1 MRHRSAARVPL
12 VILAAAGLLLE
23 ASAASAQNVGIA
35 GRVTDTT
42 GGVLPGVTVEASSPA
57 LIEQARTVVTDG
69 QGLFTII
76 DLRPGD
82 YTVTFTIP
90 GFSTVVREGITLSGA
105 MIATVNAEL
114 RVGGVEESITVTG
127 ESPDV
132 DIRNVVQQEVL
143 DLELREALPTGR
155 SQLHMSEL
163 IPAVTVTITGR
174 NHDVGGTNIN
184 RGSSQAHGS
193 LPGDYSMQFDGAP
206 MTIAGSGTQGLR
218 NVDPLEVQEFVFELS
233 GISAETESGGVRTNL
248 IPREGGND
256 YSGAF
261 LTSYSSHNLQSDN
274 FDQSLRDQGL
284 SDANAIQSLRDFNGS
299 FGGPIVEDRA
309 WFFFS
314 GRTWGIAEE
323 ITGMYHAVDPLSFNF
338 NPRLGADGNADLNEP
353 GVLDSYHHA
362 ISGRLTYQVTPRNKL
377 AAYYSYQPRGQDG
390 LLMSGTWSYEA
401 AWDSKI
407 RKERFAQVKWTSPIT
422 SRVLLEATWTDGY
435 NSSYLDGTRDGLA
448 YSDVAAVYDVGTG
461 FFSRAS
467 WVGYGEY
474 IGYQPSA
481 KASISYVTGSHTAK
495 FGVDFNW
502 GYQSWKNR
510 SLNGNL
516 KYLFFN
522 GRPIRA
528 QVENGPWTSRQ
539 NFNKFAFFAQDQWTV
554 DRLTVNAGIRYD
566 QHVGS
571 VPGDENTS
579 GPSRWAPYQ
588 TWLDIHDVPSWK
600 DFSPRLGLAYDLLG
614 DGRTA
619 LKVSLNRYVVKE
631 GTAFAAALNPL
642 NFNQLGN
649 RSWFDP
655 NGDRIAQDE
664 ELGPIDNRNFAVVT
678 PVAINV
684 DDAIR
689 EGWGVRMY
697 NWEFAGGVQ
706 HQLLDGLSVEA
717 QYTRRSFGNFAVN
730 DNLLVGPGDYD
741 EFCVT
746 APTDARLGGVSG
758 SRVCG
763 LYDINPAKLGQVETF
778 QTAADNFGEWTEMWQ
793 GIDVTMNAR
802 FDRYTLAGGLSSG
815 TVGNMRNACFSV
827 DSPQGD
833 VLGDRAAR
841 ARPVVP
847 GGHQCEF
854 RPPWRNNLKFHG
866 TASLPLGVDLAVT
879 YLLLP
884 GPEILADFAYS
895 NASIGSTVQFMDPA
909 RTSFSTGSVTVPLL
923 GPGEFY
929 NDALHQVDMRLAKVF
944 EAGGT
949 RSRIT
954 LDIANLFNVN
964 TVLLHNNAYG
974 SNWLRPSQIL
984 IGRLFKL
991 GFTIDF

>member
-1 MRHRSAARVPL
+1 MKRRSGAFVSA
-12 VILAAAGLLLE
+12 VILAAAGLLLVP
-23 ASAASAQNVGIA
+23 ATAAAQNVGIA

-57 LIEQARTVVTDG
+57 LIEQARTVVSDG
-69 QGLFTII
+69 QGLYTII

-90 GFSTVVREGITLSGA
+90 GFTTVVREGVTLSGA

-143 DLELREALPTGR
+143 DTEIREALPTGR

-163 IPAVTVTITGR
+163 IPSVTVTITGR

-184 RGSSQAHGS
+184 RGSSQTHGS

-206 MTIAGSGTQGLR
+206 MTIAGSGSQGLR
-218 NVDPLEVQEFVFELS
+218 NVDPLEIQEFVFELS

-248 IPREGGND
+248 IPKEGGND
-256 YSGAF
+256 FSGAF
-261 LTSYSSHNLQSDN
+261 LASYSSHNLQNDN
-274 FDQSLRDQGL
+274 FDQELRDLGL
-284 SDANAIQSLRDFNGS
+284 PKANAIQSLRDFNGS
-299 FGGPIVEDRA
+299 FGGPLVEDRA
-309 WFFFS
+309 WFFLS
-314 GRTWGIAEE
+314 ARTWGIADE
-323 ITGMYHAVDPLSFNF
+323 ITGMYHAIDPASFTF
-338 NPRLGADGNADLNEP
+338 DARLGADGNADLNEP

-362 ISGRLTYQVTPRNKL
+362 VSGRLTYQVTPRNKL

-422 SRVLLEATWTDGY
+422 SRLLFEATWTDGY
-435 NSSYLDGTRDGLA
+435 NSSYLDGTAPDLA
-448 YSDVAAVYDVGTG
+448 YSDVTAVYDVATG
-461 FFSRAS
+461 FFYRSS

-481 KASISYVTGSHTAK
+481 KAAVSYVTGSHTAK

-510 SLNGNL
+510 SLNGNI
-516 KYLFFN
+516 KYLFLN
-522 GRPIRA
+522 GRPFRA

-539 NFNKFAFFAQDQWTV
+539 DFNKFAFFAQDQWTV

-571 VPGDENTS
+571 VPGDENVS

-588 TWLDIHDVPSWK
+588 TWLDIDGIPDWK
-600 DFSPRLGLAYDLLG
+600 DFSPRLGLAYDLTG
-614 DGRTA
+614 SGRTA

-631 GTAFAAALNPL
+631 GTAFAASINPL
-642 NFNQLGN
+642 LFNQLGN

-655 NGDRIAQDE
+655 NGDRIAQDD
-664 ELGPIDNRNFAVVT
+664 ELGPIDNTNFAT
-678 PVAINV
+678 VAPLSITV

-717 QYTRRSFGNFAVN
+717 QFTRRSFGNFTVQ
-730 DNLLVGPGDYD
+730 DNRLVEPGDYD
-741 EFCVT
+741 EYCVT
-746 APTDARLGGVSG
+746 APAHPRLGAVSG
-758 SRVCG
+758 NEICG
-763 LYDINPAKLGQVETF
+763 LYDIDPAKLGQVETF
-778 QTAADNFGEWTEMWQ
+778 STSAEGFGEWTEMWQ
-793 GIDVTMNAR
+793 GIDLTMNAR
-802 FDRYTLAGGLSSG
+802 FDRYTLSGGLSSG
-815 TVGNMRNACFSV
+815 TVGNMRNACFTV

-841 ARPVVP
+841 ARAVVP
-847 GGHQCEF
+847 GGHHCEF
-854 RPPWRNNLKFHG
+854 RPPWQNNVKFHG
-866 TASLPLGVDLAVT
+866 TAALPWDIDLALT
-879 YLLLP
+879 FLRLP
-884 GPEILADFAYS
+884 GPEILAEQTYGNGA
-895 NASIGSTVQFMDPA
+895 IGSTARFIDPS
-909 RTSFSTGSVTVPLL
+909 RTSFSGGSVNVPLL
-923 GPGEFY
+923 APGEVY
-929 NDALHQVDMRLAKVF
+929 NDPLYQVDVRLSKAF
-944 EAGGT
+944 PAGGV

-954 LDIANLFNVN
+954 LDIANLLNAN
-964 TVLLHNNAYG
+964 TVLLQNNAFG

-991 GFTIDF
+991 GVSVDF